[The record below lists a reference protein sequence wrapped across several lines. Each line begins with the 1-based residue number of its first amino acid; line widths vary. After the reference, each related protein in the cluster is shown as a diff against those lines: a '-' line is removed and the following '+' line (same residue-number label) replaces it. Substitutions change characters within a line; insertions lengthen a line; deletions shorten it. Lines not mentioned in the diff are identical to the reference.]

1 MIKFNNQNNKLL
13 QSFVS
18 RIVLVVLTVALIV
31 ALLPRSQGKMFHYD
45 EGKPWMYGQLIAKF
59 DFPIFKSEE
68 TLKNERDSIMKNFR
82 PYFNVNPKIE
92 EQKIGQFLKDYKN
105 GIPGL
110 PPEYVTLV
118 AQRLHEL
125 YQMGIANTAYFTDLQ
140 KDSNNVVHIVM
151 GKQAISKPVGEIY
164 TTLGA
169 YENLFST
176 PQLSAK
182 RSIIQQCNL
191 NEYIEANLQ
200 YDKARSESEMN
211 DMLSLIPQ
219 ASGMVLEG
227 QRIIDRGDI
236 VDAKTY
242 RVLDS
247 FEQATEK
254 RNESKDQV
262 TSMLIGQSLYVFIL
276 LSLFTLYLTLFRND
290 YFEKPRAISL
300 LYAMLII
307 FSIITSVM
315 MKHNIFSVY
324 IVPFAMAPIFVRVF
338 MDSRTAFVSH
348 VTMIFLCAVAVK
360 YQYEFIIVQLVAGL
374 IAIYSLREL
383 SKRSQ
388 IFLTALL
395 VTVGSAAAYLSLQL
409 IQNDDFSKL
418 DHSMYYH
425 LAVNGIFLLF
435 TYPLMLIIE
444 KLFGFISTVTMFELS
459 NTNNELLRTLS
470 EVAPGTFQHSMTVG
484 NLGVE
489 IANKIHAKGHLV
501 RTGALYHDIG
511 KMANP
516 VFFTENQVGV
526 NPHDKISDLESAKI
540 IIGHVTE
547 GLRLAEK
554 YNLPKVIQEFITTHH
569 GKGLVKYFYIN
580 YKNAHPD
587 KEVDEAPFR
596 YPGPNPWTR
605 EQAILMMCDTVE
617 AASRSLSEYT
627 EESISNLVN
636 KLIDSQVSSGFFTDC
651 PITFRDIKIAKQIL
665 IERLMSIYHT
675 RIQYPE
681 LKTK

>member
-13 QSFVS
+13 QNFVS

-219 ASGMVLEG
+219 ASGIVLEG

-262 TSMLIGQSLYVFIL
+262 TSMLIGQSIYVFIL

-395 VTVGSAAAYLSLQL
+395 VTIGSAAAYLSLQL

>member
-395 VTVGSAAAYLSLQL
+395 VTIGSAAAYLSLQL

-511 KMANP
+511 KMVNP

-569 GKGLVKYFYIN
+569 GTGLVKYFYIN

-587 KEVDEAPFR
+587 EEVDEAPFR

>member
-276 LSLFTLYLTLFRND
+276 LSLFTLYLILFRND

-526 NPHDKISDLESAKI
+526 NPHDNISDLESAKI

-569 GKGLVKYFYIN
+569 GTGLVKYFYIN

-587 KEVDEAPFR
+587 EEVDEAPFR